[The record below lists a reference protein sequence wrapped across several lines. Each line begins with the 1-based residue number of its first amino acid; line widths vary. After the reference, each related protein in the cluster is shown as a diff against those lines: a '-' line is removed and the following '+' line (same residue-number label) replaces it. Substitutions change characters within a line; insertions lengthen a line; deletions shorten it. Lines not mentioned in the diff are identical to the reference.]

1 MTPQEAAETLRA
13 WLPPTTMKS
22 QTIIR
27 PHDAKLL
34 HEAVKV
40 LVAEATTHRQ
50 ETADTTNQDS
60 QVTGLIV
67 RCEQLCAQVEA
78 LEHEL
83 AEAHT
88 LASEIQAVAVETHK
102 RNKQLTVRLGAYRE
116 ALGQEIAGLL
126 ARDASYTDE
135 ALAAAVEAEI
145 TRVVGQETQ

>member
-22 QTIIR
+22 QTIVR
-27 PHDAKLL
+27 PPDAKQL

-40 LVAEATTHRQ
+40 LVAEATAHRQ
-50 ETADTTNQDS
+50 KDAEA
-60 QVTGLIV
+60 VTGDREVTELIV
-67 RCEQLCAQVEA
+67 RCEQLCSQVEA

-88 LASEIQAVAVETHK
+88 LASEIQAVAVETHQ

-126 ARDASYTDE
+126 SRDASYTDE

-145 TRVVGQETQ
+145 TRVLGQETQ